1 MSFGNRKDAVRVKNM
16 DGMHMIMC
24 DIKPLR
30 ADSDVYINQ
39 KIDVTELVKYIEET
53 KKSESDLTYFHAFS
67 TAIAKVF
74 YNRPLLNR
82 FVLNKHFYDRK
93 EVSLSFVAKVEFEDD
108 SPEYLNVIRVDEND
122 TLIDIKNK
130 ISGTVKKVRN
140 NSKNGTDDAVNV
152 VGKLPRFL
160 RVFVMWLLKKLDNHG
175 LIPYS
180 LIENDIY
187 HSSIILSNLG
197 SIDCNAI
204 YHNLTDFGTNSILM
218 TIGKIHKEQ
227 VVMEDGKV
235 EIRDVCDFGVNVDER
250 IADGVYF
257 AKSIKLFEYILQNP
271 ELLEK
276 KASEKI
282 ERKNKVK

>member
-1 MSFGNRKDAVRVKNM
+1 MSFGDRKDAVRVRNV

-39 KIDVTELVKYIEET
+39 KVDVTELVKYIEEK
-53 KKSESDLTYFHAFS
+53 KKSDDDLTYFHAFS

-82 FVLNKHFYDRK
+82 FVLNKNFYDRK
-93 EVSLSFVAKVEFEDD
+93 EVSLSFVAKVEFSDD
-108 SPEYLNVIRVDEND
+108 APEYLNVIRVNEND
-122 TLIDIKNK
+122 TLNDIKEK
-130 ISGTVKKVRN
+130 ISGTVKKVRSD
-140 NSKNGTDDAVNV
+140 SKNGTDDAVNV
-152 VGKLPRFL
+152 VGKLPRLL

-197 SIDCNAI
+197 SIDCGAI

-227 VVMEDGKV
+227 VVMFDGTV
-235 EIRDVCDFGVNVDER
+235 QIRDICEFGVNVDER

-282 ERKNKVK
+282 ERKN

>member
-1 MSFGNRKDAVRVKNM
+1 MSFGDRKDAVRVRNV

-39 KIDVTELVKYIEET
+39 KIDVTELVKYIEEK
-53 KKSESDLTYFHAFS
+53 KKSDNDLTYFHAFS

-82 FVLNKHFYDRK
+82 FVLNKNFYDRK
-93 EVSLSFVAKVEFEDD
+93 EVSLSFVAKVEFSDD
-108 SPEYLNVIRVDEND
+108 APEYLNVIRVNEND
-122 TLIDIKNK
+122 TLNDIKEK
-130 ISGTVKKVRN
+130 ISGTVKKVRSD
-140 NSKNGTDDAVNV
+140 SKNGTDDAVNV

-197 SIDCNAI
+197 SIDCGAI

-227 VVMEDGKV
+227 VVMFDGTV
-235 EIRDVCDFGVNVDER
+235 QIRDICEFGVNVDER

-271 ELLEK
+271 ELLEI

-282 ERKNKVK
+282 ERKN

>member
-1 MSFGNRKDAVRVKNM
+1 MSFGDRKDAVRVRNV

-39 KIDVTELVKYIEET
+39 KIDVTELVKYIEER

-67 TAIAKVF
+67 MAIAKVF

-93 EVSLSFVAKVEFEDD
+93 DVSLSFVAKVDFEDD
-108 SPEYLNVIRVDEND
+108 SPEYLNVIRVGEND
-122 TLIDIKNK
+122 TLIDVKNK
-130 ISGTVKKVRN
+130 ISGTVKKVRS
-140 NSKNGTDDAVNV
+140 NSKNGTDDAINI

-160 RVFVMWLLKKLDNHG
+160 RVFVMWFLKKLDNHG

-180 LIENDIY
+180 LIEND
-187 HSSIILSNLG
+187 
-197 SIDCNAI
+197 I

-227 VVMEDGKV
+227 LVTENGKV

-271 ELLEK
+271 KLLEK
-276 KASEKI
+276 KACEKI
-282 ERKNKVK
+282 ERENKNK

>member
-1 MSFGNRKDAVRVKNM
+1 MSFGDRKDAVRVRNV

-39 KIDVTELVKYIEET
+39 KVDVTELVKYIEEK
-53 KKSESDLTYFHAFS
+53 KKSENDLTYFHAFS

-82 FVLNKHFYDRK
+82 FVLNKNFYDRK
-93 EVSLSFVAKVEFEDD
+93 EVSLSFVAKVEFSDNA
-108 SPEYLNVIRVDEND
+108 PEYLNVIRVNEND
-122 TLIDIKNK
+122 TLNDIKEK
-130 ISGTVKKVRN
+130 ISGTVKKVRSD
-140 NSKNGTDDAVNV
+140 SKNGTDDAVNV
-152 VGKLPRFL
+152 VGKLPRLL

-197 SIDCNAI
+197 SIDCGAI

-227 VVMEDGKV
+227 VVMFDGTV
-235 EIRDVCDFGVNVDER
+235 QIRDICEFGVNVDER

-282 ERKNKVK
+282 ERKN

>member
-1 MSFGNRKDAVRVKNM
+1 MSFGDRKDAVRVRNV

-39 KIDVTELVKYIEET
+39 KVDVTELVKYIEEK
-53 KKSESDLTYFHAFS
+53 KKSDNDLTYFHAFS

-82 FVLNKHFYDRK
+82 FVLNKNFYDRK
-93 EVSLSFVAKVEFEDD
+93 EVSLSFVAKVEFSDD
-108 SPEYLNVIRVDEND
+108 APEYLNVIRVNEND
-122 TLIDIKNK
+122 TLNDIKEK
-130 ISGTVKKVRN
+130 ISGTVKKVRSD
-140 NSKNGTDDAVNV
+140 SKNGTDDAVNV
-152 VGKLPRFL
+152 VGKLPRLL
-160 RVFVMWLLKKLDNHG
+160 RVFIMWLLKKLDNHG

-197 SIDCNAI
+197 SIDCGAI

-227 VVMEDGKV
+227 VVMFDGTV
-235 EIRDVCDFGVNVDER
+235 QIRDICEFGVNVDER

-282 ERKNKVK
+282 ERKN

>member
-1 MSFGNRKDAVRVKNM
+1 MSFGDRKDAVRVRNM

-39 KIDVTELVKYIEET
+39 KIDVTELVKYIEN
-53 KKSESDLTYFHAFS
+53 KKKTEEGLTYFHAFS

-93 EVSLSFVAKVEFEDD
+93 EVSLSFVAKVDFEDD
-108 SPEYLNVIRVDEND
+108 SPEYLNVIRVGEND
-122 TLIDIKNK
+122 TLIDVKNK
-130 ISGTVKKVRN
+130 ISGTVKKVRS
-140 NSKNGTDDAVNV
+140 NSKNGTDDAINI

-197 SIDCNAI
+197 SIDCGAI

-227 VVMEDGKV
+227 VVMDNGNV

-271 ELLEK
+271 ELLETK
-276 KASEKI
+276 VSEKV
-282 ERKNKVK
+282 ERKN

>member
-1 MSFGNRKDAVRVKNM
+1 M
-16 DGMHMIMC
+16 
-24 DIKPLR
+24 
-30 ADSDVYINQ
+30 
-39 KIDVTELVKYIEET
+39 
-53 KKSESDLTYFHAFS
+53 
-67 TAIAKVF
+67 
-74 YNRPLLNR
+74 
-82 FVLNKHFYDRK
+82 
-93 EVSLSFVAKVEFEDD
+93 
-108 SPEYLNVIRVDEND
+108 
-122 TLIDIKNK
+122 IDIKNK

-271 ELLEK
+271 KLLETK
-276 KASEKI
+276 VCEKV
-282 ERKNKVK
+282 ER

>member
-1 MSFGNRKDAVRVKNM
+1 MSFGDRKDAVRVRNM

-39 KIDVTELVKYIEET
+39 KIDVTELVKYIES
-53 KKSESDLTYFHAFS
+53 KKKTEEGLTYFHAFS

-93 EVSLSFVAKVEFEDD
+93 EVSLSFVAKVE
-108 SPEYLNVIRVDEND
+108 
-122 TLIDIKNK
+122 
-130 ISGTVKKVRN
+130 ISGTVKKVRSD
-140 NSKNGTDDAVNV
+140 SKNGTDDAVSI

-197 SIDCNAI
+197 SIDCGAI

-227 VVMEDGKV
+227 VVMDNGNV

-271 ELLEK
+271 ELLETK
-276 KASEKI
+276 VSEKV
-282 ERKNKVK
+282 ERKN

>member
-1 MSFGNRKDAVRVKNM
+1 MSFGDRKDAVRVRNV

-39 KIDVTELVKYIEET
+39 KVDVTELVKYIEEK

-93 EVSLSFVAKVEFEDD
+93 EVSLSFVAKVDFEDD
-108 SPEYLNVIRVDEND
+108 SPEYLNVIRVGEND
-122 TLIDIKNK
+122 TLIDVKNK
-130 ISGTVKKVRN
+130 ISGTVKKVRS

-160 RVFVMWLLKKLDNHG
+160 RVFVMWTLKKLDNHG

-235 EIRDVCDFGVNVDER
+235 EIRDICDFGVNVDER
-250 IADGVYF
+250 IADGV
-257 AKSIKLFEYILQNP
+257 
-271 ELLEK
+271 
-276 KASEKI
+276 
-282 ERKNKVK
+282 

>member
-1 MSFGNRKDAVRVKNM
+1 MSFGDRKDAVRVRNM

-30 ADSDVYINQ
+30 ADSDVYIHH
-39 KIDVTELVKYIEET
+39 KIDVTELVKYVNKRRKDEE
-53 KKSESDLTYFHAFS
+53 DLTFFHVFS
-67 TAIAKVF
+67 TAISKVI

-82 FVLNKHFYDRK
+82 YVLNKNFYDRK
-93 EVSLSFVAKVEFEDD
+93 EVSLSFVAKVEFTDD
-108 SPEYLNVIRVDEND
+108 SPEYLNVIRVDKDD
-122 TLIDIKNK
+122 TLREVKNK
-130 ISGTVKKVRN
+130 IIGTVKKVRSD
-140 NSKNGTDDAVNV
+140 SKNGTDNAVNV

-187 HSSIILSNLG
+187 HSTIILSNLG
-197 SIDCNAI
+197 SIDCGAI

-227 VVMEDGKV
+227 LVMEDGSAQ
-235 EIRDVCDFGVNVDER
+235 IRDVCDFGVNVDER

-257 AKSIKLFEYILQNP
+257 VKSIKLFEYILQNP
-271 ELLEK
+271 YLLDTK
-276 KASEKI
+276 VSEKV
-282 ERKNKVK
+282 ERKN

>member
-1 MSFGNRKDAVRVKNM
+1 MSFGDRKDAVRVRNV

-39 KIDVTELVKYIEET
+39 KVDVTELVKYIEEK
-53 KKSESDLTYFHAFS
+53 KKSDNDLTYFHAFS

-82 FVLNKHFYDRK
+82 FVLNKNFYDRK
-93 EVSLSFVAKVEFEDD
+93 EVSLSFVAKVEFSDD
-108 SPEYLNVIRVDEND
+108 APEYLNVIRVNEND
-122 TLIDIKNK
+122 TLNDIKEK
-130 ISGTVKKVRN
+130 ISGTVKKVRSD
-140 NSKNGTDDAVNV
+140 SKNGTDDAVNV

-197 SIDCNAI
+197 SIDCGAI

-227 VVMEDGKV
+227 VVMFDGTV
-235 EIRDVCDFGVNVDER
+235 QIRDICEFGVNVDER

-282 ERKNKVK
+282 ERKN

>member
-1 MSFGNRKDAVRVKNM
+1 MSFGDRKDAVRVRNV

-39 KIDVTELVKYIEET
+39 KIDVTELVKYIEEK
-53 KKSESDLTYFHAFS
+53 KKSDNDLTYFHAFS

-82 FVLNKHFYDRK
+82 FVLNKNFYDRK
-93 EVSLSFVAKVEFEDD
+93 EVSLSFVAKVEFSDD
-108 SPEYLNVIRVDEND
+108 APEYLNVIRVNEND
-122 TLIDIKNK
+122 TLNDIKEK
-130 ISGTVKKVRN
+130 ISGTVKKVRSD
-140 NSKNGTDDAVNV
+140 SKNGTDDAVNV
-152 VGKLPRFL
+152 VGKLPRLL

-197 SIDCNAI
+197 SIDCGAI

-227 VVMEDGKV
+227 VVMFDGTV
-235 EIRDVCDFGVNVDER
+235 QIRDICEFGVNVDER

-282 ERKNKVK
+282 ERKN